1 MMTPAKC
8 KQTPLSRHVVQ
19 APKLTLI
26 CRMALIKNNRQEEG
40 APLSQ
45 ARADRTYKHTR
56 FAKERSQSNFFFLT
70 VPKDCAIQWF
80 AGHLVE
86 EKHKVWRRLKPEVPE
101 SRSTAAIV

>member
-26 CRMALIKNNRQEEG
+26 CRMALIKNHRLEEG

-45 ARADRTYKHTR
+45 ARADRAYKHTR

-86 EKHKVWRRLKPEVPE
+86 EKHKVWRLLKPEVPE

>member
-26 CRMALIKNNRQEEG
+26 CRMALIKNHRLEEG

-45 ARADRTYKHTR
+45 ARADRAYKHTR
-56 FAKERSQSNFFFLT
+56 FAKERSQSNFST
-70 VPKDCAIQWF
+70 VPKDCAIPLL
-80 AGHLVE
+80 AEHLVE
-86 EKHKVWRRLKPEVPE
+86 GKHKV
-101 SRSTAAIV
+101 